1 MGIHHDLPQIVGIGE
16 VLWDLLPNTRVIGGT
31 VANFA
36 FHTNAMGVPATLVS
50 CVGEDA
56 LGREIL
62 DRMAT
67 WNMDARYLC
76 TRSVYPTGWVDV
88 QVWAIALWESEKN
101 LRRARR
107 LTQRQSPM
115 FVRILQRHGQLHKY
129 ACSQNR

>member
-1 MGIHHDLPQIVGIGE
+1 MSIHHDLPQVVGIGE

-36 FHTNAMGVPATLVS
+36 FHTNAMGIPATLVS

-76 TRSVYPTGWVDV
+76 TRPEYPTGWVDV
-88 QVWAIALWESEKN
+88 KVDAHGAPEYVIHENVAWDHIAWNRWDPLESTCRHAS
-101 LRRARR
+101 L
-107 LTQRQSPM
+107 S
-115 FVRILQRHGQLHKY
+115 IL
-129 ACSQNR
+129 